1 MAVGCEILL
10 ACCMWAQQQSLTS
23 LKKLVHLEPVNQKL
37 LQQLK
42 PEDVEV
48 DIVRVEMVEEADE
61 AGVEEAELDEMWSF
75 VGKKTN
81 PRWL

>member
-1 MAVGCEILL
+1 M
-10 ACCMWAQQQSLTS
+10 
-23 LKKLVHLEPVNQKL
+23 HLEPVNQKL

>member
-1 MAVGCEILL
+1 
-10 ACCMWAQQQSLTS
+10 
-23 LKKLVHLEPVNQKL
+23 VHLESVNQTL

-48 DIVRVEMVEEADE
+48 HIVRVEGVEETEE
-61 AGVEEAELDEMWSF
+61 AGIEEAELDEMWSF

-81 PRWL
+81 PRWLWHAIDRNTGQVLAYVFGR

>member
-1 MAVGCEILL
+1 
-10 ACCMWAQQQSLTS
+10 
-23 LKKLVHLEPVNQKL
+23 VHLEPVNQKL